1 MKRWWLVRRVEEGE
15 IMNDFAQPLAVPR
28 PKTRL
33 FDKTMAWV
41 DGMSLYL
48 LALIIGAVIGIAQG
62 ALQSNAHWTKRI
74 VERST
79 VDPSGIAMPVYE
91 DVEGNVYYVHREVR
105 P

>member
-1 MKRWWLVRRVEEGE
+1 M
-15 IMNDFAQPLAVPR
+15 IDYSQPLAVPR

-33 FDKTMAWV
+33 FDKIMAWV

-48 LALIIGAVIGIAQG
+48 LALIIGAVIGIGQG
-62 ALQSNAHWTKRI
+62 AWQANNHWTDKI

-91 DVEGNVYYVHREVR
+91 DVEGNVYYVNKQTR